1 ACSAR
6 IFIDRMSSQPFACRI
21 ACNEGK
27 PASDRV
33 KPFFAEIKRRKVHRV
48 AIAYAVAGWLLIQI
62 ATQVFPFFEI
72 PNWAVR
78 LVVVMLALGFPVALI
93 LSWIFDLTPQ
103 GIRRTDDS
111 DRSLAALQIAPAT
124 TRNIP

>member
-1 ACSAR
+1 MTCACSAR
-6 IFIDRMSSQPFACRI
+6 IFIDRMSSQPFTCRI

-33 KPFFAEIKRRKVHRV
+33 KSFFVEIKRRKVHRV

-72 PNWAVR
+72 PNWTVR
-78 LVVVMLALGFPVALI
+78 LVIVMLALGFPIDLI
-93 LSWIFDLTPQ
+93 L
-103 GIRRTDDS
+103 
-111 DRSLAALQIAPAT
+111 
-124 TRNIP
+124 